1 MLLYQPLCA
10 RPFCEWTTTDQQIDV
25 DGVIEIESLLVT
37 TYKGLCPWVSIDLQ
51 WVGVGWDV
59 DMFISHSSCNPE

>member
-1 MLLYQPLCA
+1 MSLYQPPCA
-10 RPFCEWTTTDQQIDV
+10 HENWPFCEWTTTDQQIDV

-51 WVGVGWDV
+51 WVGV
-59 DMFISHSSCNPE
+59 